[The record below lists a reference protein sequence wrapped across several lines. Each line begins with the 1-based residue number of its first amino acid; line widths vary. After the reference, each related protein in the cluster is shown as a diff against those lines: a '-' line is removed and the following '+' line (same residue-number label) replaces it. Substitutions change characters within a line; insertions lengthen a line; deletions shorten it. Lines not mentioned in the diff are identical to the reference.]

1 MTTKH
6 GLRIKYEERG
16 PKILCH
22 FCKIYETWG
31 ELHFGPVS
39 LLLHKSLKAVIELD
53 SYDLAQKLG
62 LCTQVVHIMEY

>member
-1 MTTKH
+1 MKKEV
-6 GLRIKYEERG
+6 LKN
-16 PKILCH
+16 LS

-62 LCTQVVHIMEY
+62 LRTQLHHYGVLI